1 MRGLR
6 QGNGS
11 GWPGWCIAAAVFAV
25 RLAVSGGAFAQSGDA
40 GWATST
46 AAPAAATLA
55 GTANGGGFETTVTTE
70 GASPKGGKNRGQGKT
85 RKAQAAAHAVT
96 AAASREPLPDV
107 LVDAVSVTGDV
118 RKTRLTIAMSKG
130 VRAEIF
136 TLANPYRVVIDIPDT
151 GFALADGTGRKGAGL
166 ISAFRYGLFAER
178 KARMVLDVT
187 GPVRIDEARMTAARG
202 GAVDLVVE
210 LVPTTAEEFG
220 MGTGLAAGSDAARK
234 NQAALG
240 DDDHKK
246 GGKRTSAKAVILI
259 DPGHGGIDPGTM
271 GASNVLEKTIVL
283 AVAKRLKQQLDAH
296 GGFDVRMTRT
306 TDVFV
311 SLDDR
316 VRMSRES
323 GADLFV
329 SLHADAIAQ
338 KSFAAAVRGATIYT
352 LSETASD
359 EQARQVAEKENASDL
374 LAGIETDGA
383 GDEGVVR
390 DILLDLMKRETANYT
405 ADFASILTANMRKS
419 VTLSR
424 DPQRA
429 AAFKVLRQPHAPSV
443 LVELGFMSNA
453 ADEALLRQPE
463 WQTKVARSI
472 AAAVAS
478 FFDKRTARLP

>member
-11 GWPGWCIAAAVFAV
+11 GWPGWCIAAAVLAV
-25 RLAVSGGAFAQSGDA
+25 RLAASDAAFAQTGDA

-46 AAPAAATLA
+46 AAPAGNLA
-55 GTANGGGFETTVTTE
+55 GSADGGGFETTVTAG
-70 GASPKGGKNRGQGKT
+70 GASPKGGKNRGHTKA
-85 RKAQAAAHAVT
+85 RKPQAAAPAST
-96 AAASREPLPDV
+96 AAGREPLPDV
-107 LVDAVSVTGDV
+107 LVAAVNVTGDL

-151 GFALADGTGRKGAGL
+151 GFALPDGTGRTGAGL

-187 GPVRIDEARMTAARG
+187 SPVRIDEARMTAARG

-220 MGTGLAAGSDAARK
+220 MGTGLAAGADAARQ
-234 NQAALG
+234 NHVALR

-246 GGKRTSAKAVILI
+246 GDQRKSAKAVILI

-296 GGFDVRMTRT
+296 GGFDVRMTRS

-374 LAGIETDGA
+374 LAGIETGGA